1 MRDSYNGITP
11 AFQAENE
18 GSIPLS
24 RSTQFGLLV
33 KWDNTG
39 FASRD

>member
-24 RSTQFGLLV
+24 RSIIKT
-33 KWDNTG
+33 
-39 FASRD
+39 SRQQ